1 MFWERLVVLLFFS
14 PLLFILFQQSVFSFL
29 FSISL
34 SCLPLDIPFLFSPFL
49 DCTKHIIFLCLLS
62 APCLLQSA
70 SLLPV
75 ENHTSWWVMFTQMLQ
90 EGGMPE
96 YLEQKTCKR
105 EGEWKKRKET
115 CAELQLLEVFLLML
129 FDDKCLNQRAFTV
142 TGV

>member
-1 MFWERLVVLLFFS
+1 MPVN
-14 PLLFILFQQSVFSFL
+14 
-29 FSISL
+29 
-34 SCLPLDIPFLFSPFL
+34 
-49 DCTKHIIFLCLLS
+49 T
-62 APCLLQSA
+62 
-70 SLLPV
+70 V

-96 YLEQKTCKR
+96 YLQQKMCKR
-105 EGEWKKRKET
+105 ERQWKKRKET